1 MDDPN
6 WIKEYNKYHK
16 DNSNS
21 LLSGIERYR
30 SYGDNLKYVFRSIEK
45 YLPWINNVHMIVMS
59 DSQTP
64 NWINIDNVNIIYHKD
79 FIPQKYLSLFN
90 SSAIEMF
97 LGNLKIVSNKFI
109 YSNDDMYIN
118 KPLYKNMFFNNNKLI
133 KPLRIR
139 KYKYYWDMLR
149 LCDYKLIYGN
159 NILQNTVLCDEH
171 GIVPYIKQNINNC
184 YKTYEKE
191 INNSI
196 TKFRENNNYN
206 RWIFDI
212 YDFKYNYTI
221 NKNIHN
227 CYRSYLST
235 TDYKKLDNYYEFCL
249 NDDDNVTAIDFKKL
263 YNYLESRFPN
273 KSKYEI

>member
-30 SYGDNLKYVFRSIEK
+30 SYGDNLKYVFRGIEK
-45 YLPWINNVHMIVMS
+45 YLPWINKVHMIVMS
-59 DSQTP
+59 DSQIP
-64 NWINIDNVNIIYHKD
+64 NWVNRNNVNIIYHKD
-79 FIPQKYLSLFN
+79 FIPQKYLPLFN

-109 YSNDDMYIN
+109 YSNDDLYIN

-159 NILQNTVLCDEH
+159 NILQNTVLYDEH

-206 RWIFDI
+206 R
-212 YDFKYNYTI
+212 
-221 NKNIHN
+221 
-227 CYRSYLST
+227 
-235 TDYKKLDNYYEFCL
+235 
-249 NDDDNVTAIDFKKL
+249 
-263 YNYLESRFPN
+263 
-273 KSKYEI
+273 